1 MHVANIFLLGIWD
14 ASNFLSDLRF
24 NFKEKEKKNIFL
36 TNKRK
41 INNYKSIKKSVF

>member
-24 NFKEKEKKNIFL
+24 NFKEKEKKYFL
-36 TNKRK
+36 KKQKENK
-41 INNYKSIKKSVF
+41 